1 MGVTLTVVS
10 PLAPQVQE
18 SVCRVFNV
26 GLTDRLGAANCAARA
41 LREMG
46 YRVVGQILYPE
57 RGNHPELRIVRD
69 RQTSIGPLLDR
80 SGERLWRNEGGVKR
94 GYAVF
99 LGVTVTWE
107 DA

>member
-1 MGVTLTVVS
+1 
-10 PLAPQVQE
+10 
-18 SVCRVFNV
+18 
-26 GLTDRLGAANCAARA
+26 
-41 LREMG
+41 MG

-57 RGNHPELRIVRD
+57 RGNRPELRIARD

-80 SGERLWRNEGGVKR
+80 AGERLWRKEGCVTR

-99 LGVTVTWE
+99 QGVTVTWE

>member
-1 MGVTLTVVS
+1 MAATLTVVS
-10 PLAPQVQE
+10 PAIPQPQE
-18 SVCRVFNV
+18 CVCRVFNA

-57 RGNHPELRIVRD
+57 RGNQPELRIVRD

-80 SGERLWRNEGGVKR
+80 AGDRLWRNEGGVKR
-94 GYAVF
+94 GYALF
-99 LGVTVTWE
+99 QGVTVTWE
-107 DA
+107 DV